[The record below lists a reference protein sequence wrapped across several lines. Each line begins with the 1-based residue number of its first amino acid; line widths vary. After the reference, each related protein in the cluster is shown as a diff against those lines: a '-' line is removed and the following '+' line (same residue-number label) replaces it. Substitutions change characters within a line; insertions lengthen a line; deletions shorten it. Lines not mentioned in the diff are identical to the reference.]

1 MLARWR
7 ALAILSG
14 IMAAAAVVVLAA
26 VGLIAALERGD
37 EAEVRA
43 TLSAAEALGGA
54 DTVGYRRADSPR
66 TFSFPEDHGPH
77 PGFRTEWWYFTGN
90 LEAEDGRAFG
100 YQLTFFRSALTAALP
115 ERASAWGT
123 GAAWMAHFAL
133 TDVRAE
139 RFHHSERL
147 ARDAVGLAGAE
158 TQPWRVWVERWRA
171 TSVAGAPTGTRTG
184 VFPVRLRAAEG
195 EIALDLVLERGK
207 PPVLQGERGLSRKG
221 PDPGNASYYYSLTRM
236 PTAGEIHVAGDTFQ
250 VRGNSWMDREWSTSA
265 LGEDLE
271 GWDWFA
277 LQLDDGRELVYYRLR
292 REDGRANPF
301 SAGKLIEASGTART
315 LGPGDVALE
324 VLDWWASPADGTR
337 YPVEWRVRVPSAGL
351 NLVVVPWLADQ
362 ELRATTVRYWEGAVT
377 VTGVGAGGRAGGV
390 GYIELTGYGAG

>member
-1 MLARWR
+1 MLPGRR
-7 ALAILSG
+7 ALAIRSA
-14 IMAAAAVVVLAA
+14 IIAAAAVVVLAA
-26 VGLIAALERGD
+26 VGLIAALGRGGS
-37 EAEVRA
+37 AEVRA
-43 TLSAAEALGGA
+43 TLSAADVLGGA

-77 PGFRTEWWYFTGN
+77 TGFRTEWWYFTGN

-100 YQLTFFRSALTAALP
+100 YQLTFFRSALTADPP

-133 TDVRAE
+133 ADVRAE
-139 RFHHSERL
+139 RFHHFERL

-158 TQPWRVWVERWRA
+158 TEPWRVWVEGWRA
-171 TSVAGAPTGTRTG
+171 ESAHGPAEVTPGSGCARPPSADGAGAPTR

-236 PTAGEIHVAGDTFQ
+236 PSAGEIRVGGDTFQ

-265 LGEDLE
+265 LGGDLE

-292 REDGRANPF
+292 REDGRVSPF
-301 SAGKLIEASGTART
+301 SAGKLIAASGTART
-315 LGPGDVALE
+315 LGPADLTLE
-324 VLDWWASPADGTR
+324 VLDWWASPADGTDR
-337 YPVEWRVRVPSAGL
+337 KS
-351 NLVVVPWLADQ
+351 VV
-362 ELRATTVRYWEGAVT
+362 
-377 VTGVGAGGRAGGV
+377 
-390 GYIELTGYGAG
+390 